1 MDRMRVNCL
10 CKAALSAVLFS
21 TGVLADEVPP
31 LNRQLLDTSLEL
43 GKKFL
48 LSNQLPDG
56 SFRYSYNLAT
66 GELATQQSQVRQA
79 GALWG
84 VALIHQDQPTPTT
97 RDCVLRGLAFFERHS
112 RVDSDGRRWVIFPGA
127 NGGASGTVALV
138 SLALI
143 DFLRA
148 EPAGSYPAMQ
158 TQLKQYLAF
167 LASLRRQDGRFYKQ
181 YLNRS
186 GEGVGLPSPYFD
198 GEILLA
204 LVKAAR
210 YLGYDQLQAAAQ
222 ETAQTTYR
230 VYVDKTLQAGSDND
244 ETKGFFQWGSMSYS
258 ELSDSGWPGTDVY
271 AERTIQLAHWM
282 IDVHRTL
289 ERRRNTGYAYEGI
302 VSAYHLA
309 ESTGDNEAQ
318 EKFRRVCQQGLG
330 KLLTWQVGSPV
341 ANEYLQKIKPAK
353 PYSLG
358 GVLNAADEP
367 WLRIDVTQHQ
377 MHAVILARRYIWT
390 GDGS

>member
-1 MDRMRVNCL
+1 MDRVRVNCL
-10 CKAALSAVLFS
+10 CNAALSVVLL
-21 TGVLADEVPP
+21 TVGVRADDVPQV
-31 LNRQLLDTSLEL
+31 NRQLLDTSLAL

-56 SFRYSYNLAT
+56 SFRYEYHLAT
-66 GELATQQSQVRQA
+66 GELATRQSQVRQA
-79 GALWG
+79 GTLWG
-84 VALIHQDQPTPTT
+84 VALIHQDQPTQAT
-97 RDCVLRGLAFFERHS
+97 RDCVLRGLAYFEQHS
-112 RVDSDGRRWVIFPGA
+112 HADGEGRRWVIFPGA

-138 SLALI
+138 SLAMI

-148 EPAGSYPAMQ
+148 EPAGAYPEMEK
-158 TQLKQYLAF
+158 QLKQYLAF
-167 LASLRRQDGRFYKQ
+167 LTSLRRQDGRFYKQ
-181 YLNRS
+181 YVNRS

-204 LVKAAR
+204 MVKAAR
-210 YLGYDQLQAAAQ
+210 YLDYDQLQSAAR
-222 ETAQTTYR
+222 ETAQTTFR
-230 VYVDKTLQAGSDND
+230 VYVAKTLQTGSDSD

-258 ELSDSGWPGTDVY
+258 ELYDSKWPGTDVY
-271 AERTIQLAHWM
+271 AQRTIQLAHWM

-309 ESTGDNEAQ
+309 KSTGDDEAQ

-341 ANEYLQKIKPAK
+341 ANEFLRMNQPAK
-353 PYSLG
+353 PYSWG
-358 GVLNAADEP
+358 GVLNAADDP

-377 MHAVILARRYIWT
+377 MHAIILARRYVWT
-390 GDGS
+390 GDES